1 MYTPARRL
9 TAGLKSDQHA
19 AMSGGS
25 LANTH
30 EDKLTMSE
38 SAHVFSV
45 TAQEFH
51 DQVVEASRETPVLVD
66 FWAEWC
72 GPCQQLMPVLSRI
85 VEEMDGQVKLAKV
98 DTEAEQELAQ
108 QIGVRSLPTVM
119 MFVGGRPVDQ
129 FQGALPEGQIREFI
143 GRHVLSEIDKLR
155 REAQQVRAAGAI
167 EQAMDLLKQANQQE
181 PGNVDVLLDLA
192 DLFAAEGDFDQATQI
207 LEALP
212 MDAAAR
218 DDVRELKA
226 RIGMA
231 RSAQS
236 GPPEDELRARIESDP
251 KDLEAREALAAK
263 LAMRNDLDEALEQYY
278 QMMLRDRAYND
289 DAGRRGMIDLF
300 EVLGAEHPLTRRY
313 RRKMFGLLH

>member
-1 MYTPARRL
+1 
-9 TAGLKSDQHA
+9 
-19 AMSGGS
+19 
-25 LANTH
+25 
-30 EDKLTMSE
+30 MSE

-45 TAQEFH
+45 TTPEFA
-51 DQVVEASRETPVLVD
+51 DKVVDASHETPVMVD

-72 GPCQQLMPVLSRI
+72 GPCRQLMPLLTQV
-85 VEEMDGQVKLAKV
+85 VESMDGQIKLAKV
-98 DTEAEQELAQ
+98 DTETEQELAQ
-108 QIGVRSLPTVM
+108 QFGVRSLPTVM
-119 MFVGGRPVDQ
+119 LFIGGRPVDQ

-181 PGNVDVLLDLA
+181 PDNVEVLLDLA
-192 DLFAAEGDFDQATQI
+192 DLIAAEGDFDQAWQI

-212 MDAAAR
+212 MDAATR

-231 RSAQS
+231 RSART
-236 GPPEDELRARIESDP
+236 GPPEDELKSRIEADP

-263 LAMRNDLDEALEQYY
+263 FAIRNEIEGALEQYY
-278 QMMLRDRAYND
+278 QIMLHDRAYND
-289 DAGRRGMIDLF
+289 DAGRRGLIDMF
-300 EVLGAEHPLTRRY
+300 EMLGAEHPLTRQY

>member
-1 MYTPARRL
+1 MKTRPAI
-9 TAGLKSDQHA
+9 T
-19 AMSGGS
+19 MSGRS
-25 LANTH
+25 RTNTH
-30 EDKLTMSE
+30 EDHPTMSE

-45 TAQEFH
+45 TAQTFH
-51 DQVVEASRETPVLVD
+51 EQVVEASRETPVLVD

-72 GPCQQLMPVLSRI
+72 GPCRQLMPLLSQV
-85 VEEMDGQVKLAKV
+85 VEGMAGQVKLAKV

-108 QIGVRSLPTVM
+108 QFGVRSLPTVM

-167 EQAMDLLKQANQQE
+167 DQAMDLLKQANRQE
-181 PGNVDVLLDLA
+181 PGNVEVLLDIA
-192 DLFAAEGDFDQATQI
+192 DVIAEQGDLDQAWEI
-207 LEALP
+207 LESLP
-212 MDAAAR
+212 VDAANR
-218 DDVRELKA
+218 EDVKSFKA

-236 GPPEDELRARIESDP
+236 GPPEDELRARIEKDP
-251 KDLEAREALAAK
+251 KDCEAREALAAK
-263 LAMRNDLDEALEQYY
+263 LAMRNDIEEALEQYY
-278 QMMLRDRAYND
+278 QMMLRDRGYND

-300 EVLGAEHPLTRRY
+300 ELLGNEHPLTRQY

>member
-1 MYTPARRL
+1 
-9 TAGLKSDQHA
+9 
-19 AMSGGS
+19 
-25 LANTH
+25 
-30 EDKLTMSE
+30 MSE

-51 DQVVEASRETPVLVD
+51 DHVVEASHETPVLVD

-72 GPCQQLMPVLSRI
+72 GPCRQLMPLLSQI
-85 VEEMDGQVKLAKV
+85 VEDMDGQLKLAKV

-108 QIGVRSLPTVM
+108 QFGVRSLPTVM

-143 GRHVLSEIDKLR
+143 GRHVLSAIDKLR

-167 EQAMDLLKQANQQE
+167 DQAMDLLKQANRQE
-181 PGNVDVLLDLA
+181 PGNVEVLLDLA
-192 DLFAAEGDFDQATQI
+192 DLLAGEGDFDQAWQI

-231 RSAQS
+231 RSAHA
-236 GPPEDELRARIESDP
+236 GPPEEELRARIEADP
-251 KDLEAREALAAK
+251 KDMEAREARAAK
-263 LAMRNDLDEALEQYY
+263 LAMRNDIEEALEQYY
-278 QMMLRDRAYND
+278 QMMLRDRSHND
-289 DAGRRGMIDLF
+289 DAGRRGMVDLF
-300 EVLGAEHPLTRRY
+300 EMLGAEHPLTRQY
-313 RRKMFGLLH
+313 RRKMFGLLY